1 MLTVVKQSTTYED
14 PSQNLGFVDTFIKCC
29 GSTMLQNRG
38 RIHANKFVT
47 CTYDGHIITFC
58 IDRDKDDIYSRLFI
72 RILNDYQ
79 QTQSKYF
86 IRHISLA
93 ATMTSLGEVDTIV
106 FLDDNQNKNNMLDS
120 LSQKSNSFTNQ
131 DQDQPAISTESK
143 IIVCQQIQKNEL
155 EIQGTFS
162 GNYVLFDIVS
172 CDYNIFKSKPYKH
185 IIYAI

>member
-1 MLTVVKQSTTYED
+1 
-14 PSQNLGFVDTFIKCC
+14 
-29 GSTMLQNRG
+29 
-38 RIHANKFVT
+38 
-47 CTYDGHIITFC
+47 
-58 IDRDKDDIYSRLFI
+58 
-72 RILNDYQ
+72 
-79 QTQSKYF
+79 
-86 IRHISLA
+86 
-93 ATMTSLGEVDTIV
+93 MTSLGEVDTIV